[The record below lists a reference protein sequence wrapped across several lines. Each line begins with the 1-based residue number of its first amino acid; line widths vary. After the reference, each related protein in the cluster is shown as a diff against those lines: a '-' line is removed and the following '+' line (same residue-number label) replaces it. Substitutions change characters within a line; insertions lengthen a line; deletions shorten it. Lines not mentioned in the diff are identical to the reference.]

1 MSFGLGQ
8 YVDEA
13 LEKELA
19 EKRKLLAALEEQC
32 AQRELELTTQ
42 RVELESFRVLYWKLV
57 APLYARLDEI
67 ESEIKGYEAA
77 VNPENVTAHAD
88 AERAKQKA
96 EESRREAHRSDEVPE
111 PSEFKPDAELKST
124 YKRAA
129 KLIHP
134 DRASDDADRARRN
147 DIMAQVNK
155 AYEQCDLAEIE
166 RLVEA
171 YKAGLQ
177 PEKKLNLRELAELV
191 SKQIAQVKQRLMEI
205 EKELMTIM
213 ETDLAKMMRDV
224 ERGEVRGR
232 NPLKELAAD
241 LEAKIANSL
250 ERLKAIRAKFKAEHC
265 GGSNHDMH
273 PDEQVESAGAD
284 ANPATENTPEPPPS
298 NSNFHPEG
306 LIHTTDRGEKV
317 RSKSE
322 VIIAN
327 LMHQL
332 ELDYVYEYPLE
343 GSVQPGIRRPDF
355 MVRAS
360 NDVMLLW
367 EHLGMLHD
375 PEYQAKWESKL
386 GWYKANGFVENDNL
400 FVTRDEADGS
410 LDSQQ
415 LRRVAEQILMRV
427 LA

>member
-57 APLYARLDEI
+57 APLYARLDAI

-77 VNPENVTAHAD
+77 VNPENDTARAD
-88 AERAKQKA
+88 AESAKQKA
-96 EESRREAHRSDEVPE
+96 EESRREAHCSDQVPE
-111 PSEFKPDAELKST
+111 PPEFKPDAELKST

-134 DRASDDADRARRN
+134 DRARDDADRVRRN
-147 DIMAQVNK
+147 DIMAQINK
-155 AYEQCDLAEIE
+155 AYEQGDLAEIE
-166 RLVEA
+166 RLIEA

-177 PEKKLNLRELAELV
+177 PEKKLSLREAAELV
-191 SKQIAQVKQRLMEI
+191 NKQITQVKQRLMEI
-205 EKELMTIM
+205 AKELMAIM
-213 ETDLAKMMRDV
+213 ETDLAKMMRDA
-224 ERGEVRGR
+224 ERGNVGGR

-241 LEAKIANSL
+241 LEAKIANGL
-250 ERLKAIRAKFKAEHC
+250 ERLKAIIAKFKEEH
-265 GGSNHDMH
+265 GGPSNRGTH
-273 PDEQVESAGAD
+273 PDAQVAPAD
-284 ANPATENTPEPPPS
+284 ADDNPATGNAQQPPPS
-298 NSNFHPEG
+298 NNNFHPER

-343 GSVQPGIRRPDF
+343 GSIQPGIRRPDF

-375 PEYQAKWESKL
+375 PVYQGKWESKR
-386 GWYKANGFVENDNL
+386 GWYEANGFVENDNL

-415 LRRVAEQILMRV
+415 LRRVAEQILVRV